1 VTTVSRRTFLGSAG
15 AVAASFVP
23 RPGAAARRPGVREL
37 VGRVSRY
44 VEWYD
49 GEMTAVVAE
58 ERYHQELTSLGVGRL
73 TRELVSE
80 IAWLS
85 LGGLG
90 DAIAVRD
97 VLEVDGGATPGEHS
111 LRRLLEHPEAV
122 VESMVSNLLAQSAAH
137 NLGAE
142 SRNINF
148 PTFPLVYVRR
158 RHAGRSRWRVE
169 AREGAR
175 AVLEFKERERPTIV
189 RSAQGD
195 HLRGH
200 GRVWIDE
207 ASGRV
212 ERCQVRVDSLRRPF
226 GFHGDQLHTA
236 THEST
241 VIFAADVAVGVWVPS
256 RMTDMY
262 QGGDGR
268 ETVRIA
274 GDATYSKYRRFRTGA
289 RLVTPVEREDR

>member
-1 VTTVSRRTFLGSAG
+1 MLFASAAAAAVSLVPRRSAG
-15 AVAASFVP
+15 A
-23 RPGAAARRPGVREL
+23 GRPGVREL
-37 VGRVSRY
+37 VDRVSQY
-44 VEWYD
+44 IAWYD
-49 GEMTAVVAE
+49 REMTAVVAE
-58 ERYHQELTSLGVGRL
+58 ERYRQELTAVSVGRL

-80 IAWLS
+80 IGWLS
-85 LGGLG
+85 LAGLG

-97 VLEVDGGATPGEHS
+97 VLEVDGHPTKREHS

-148 PTFPLVYVRR
+148 PTFPLVYVRH
-158 RHAGRSRWRVE
+158 RHAGRSRWRV
-169 AREGAR
+169 AALEGMR

-189 RSAQGD
+189 RSPQGE

-212 ERCQVRVDSLRRPF
+212 ERCEVRVDSLRRSF
-226 GFHGDQLHTA
+226 GFHGDRVHTA

-241 VIFAADVAVGVWVPS
+241 VVFAAEAAVALWVPS
-256 RMTDMY
+256 RMTDTY
-262 QGGDGR
+262 QVGSGR

-274 GDATYSKYRRFRTGA
+274 GEATYSRYRRFRTGA